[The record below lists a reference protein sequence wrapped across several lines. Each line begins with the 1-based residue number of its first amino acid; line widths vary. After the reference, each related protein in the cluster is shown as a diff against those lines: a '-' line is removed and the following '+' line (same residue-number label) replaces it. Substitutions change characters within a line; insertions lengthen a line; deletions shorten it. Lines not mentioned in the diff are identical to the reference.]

1 MKGFLSDPERI
12 PIGDRIDDDDGIAA
26 LISSTCG
33 NDTCVLLLIHFKPI
47 KIKCL
52 VATEQVNFYRLVR
65 DVNELHFDTGSVKTE
80 NLSVG

>member
-12 PIGDRIDDDDGIAA
+12 PIGDRIDDDDSIAA

-52 VATEQVNFYRLVR
+52 IAIEYVKFYRLVR
-65 DVNELHFDTGSVKTE
+65 DVDELNFDAGSV
-80 NLSVG
+80 